1 MATSDSM
8 SMYLTEHELLLVRRF
23 LSNNEGSFHLGAC
36 GRLDEHAAFE
46 VLAKLIRRIRGVSLL
61 QIVDSHQTEDIISEI
76 HKLRVCHAAAGQWL
90 DALENRLLDLTNDED
105 LANCSNLNSQ
115 VASGKIAATLLKSF
129 ESPDRKVRMESVD
142 AVNKILEKA
151 TKRIQSTGTGDF
163 FGALRGR
170 LNDSNKNIKQRHSVG
185 YIKMSRGQ

>member
-1 MATSDSM
+1 
-8 SMYLTEHELLLVRRF
+8 MYLTEHELLLVRRF

-76 HKLRVCHAAAGQWL
+76 HMLRVCHAAAGQWL

-115 VASGKIAATLLKSF
+115 VARL
-129 ESPDRKVRMESVD
+129 DREFDEVSRKKKKVD
-142 AVNKILEKA
+142 ATFEEIRRNLDEARLAQQIF
-151 TKRIQSTGTGDF
+151 GDRR
-163 FGALRGR
+163 ALLNSIVFLPGMISPHLFEITRRG
-170 LNDSNKNIKQRHSVG
+170 LI
-185 YIKMSRGQ
+185 Y